1 MTVKRGGVVVPDDKV
16 ITRYTKQ
23 FYQNSSDLPFMA
35 YNLGGQKIILQSFM
49 RPAIKKAYIIK
60 IPEDERFVGF
70 VDFNSFVD
78 IGFYP
83 KNLKIEC
90 CSHFTYI
97 TTTKNSEGD

>member
-1 MTVKRGGVVVPDDKV
+1 MKPTV
-16 ITRYTKQ
+16 
-23 FYQNSSDLPFMA
+23 
-35 YNLGGQKIILQSFM
+35 
-49 RPAIKKAYIIK
+49 KKAYIIN

-90 CSHFTYI
+90 CSHFTYLTTGRDQEADQFSTKLNLLLVDPFPNEIKLAIFKSKGYI
-97 TTTKNSEGD
+97 TNSYFKE